1 MVTRTDLAGIKVELN
16 TDITQL
22 EEKLVN
28 KMDKLDISIHR
39 ELDDIKQQIENKSGY
54 GKEIDHALERIAA
67 IEKDFGIN
75 KKIAAY
81 LSPTYRGCQ
90 LLAAISA
97 WNVPTRATLSP
108 HALFK
113 RAMGDAH
120 APSDRRDY

>member
-28 KMDKLDISIHR
+28 KMDKPDISIHR
-39 ELDDIKQQIENKSGY
+39 ELDDINSGSKIKAATARKS
-54 GKEIDHALERIAA
+54 ITRSSASRPSRNISAS
-67 IEKDFGIN
+67 N
-75 KKIAAY
+75 
-81 LSPTYRGCQ
+81 SPTYRGCQ

-108 HALFK
+108 HALFE